1 LKDALAYD
9 DDDDHVYQKESNI
22 HHGIIVSNDQADET
36 NVSDAQKALNL
47 KDPYHLIILL

>member
-1 LKDALAYD
+1 MLLLMMMMI
-9 DDDDHVYQKESNI
+9 SCLSI
-22 HHGIIVSNDQADET
+22 HHGIIESNDQADET

>member
-1 LKDALAYD
+1 LKDALAY
-9 DDDDHVYQKESNI
+9 DDDHVYQKESNI

>member
-1 LKDALAYD
+1 MLLLMMMMMIMF
-9 DDDDHVYQKESNI
+9 YQKESNI

-47 KDPYHLIILL
+47 KKILII